1 MNKLELMVQKR
12 DEIQSLNLI
21 KEIFKNR
28 KSPLLILKKIN
39 SII

>member
-21 KEIFKNR
+21 KEIFKN
-28 KSPLLILKKIN
+28 KKFPLLI
-39 SII
+39 